1 MKSDMQDET
10 LKFWTT
16 SPNELF
22 VAKISKNTV
31 GMIAYQEKDASTVEL
46 NRLSV
51 DTKFRRLG
59 IAKRLIRHLLDQAQA
74 QGYTRVTLTTSVNR
88 MGVHTLYEKIGF
100 KFSRNVTK
108 GGFASEFNFWCEHC
122 RIYLRFLKMTIDKSG
137 YLGRVAC
144 CL

>member
-1 MKSDMQDET
+1 MKSDMQDKT

-59 IAKRLIRHLLDQAQA
+59 IAKRLIHHLLDQAKA

-108 GGFASEFNFWCEHC
+108 GGFASDFISGVKIVEY
-122 RIYLRFLKMTIDKSG
+122 IYDF
-137 YLGRVAC
+137 
-144 CL
+144 